1 MAPDSAATKPLF
13 PRLSGGPSGM
23 APEQVA
29 AHQRARLE
37 GAMVEAVARHGFAG
51 TTLREL
57 VTLAGVS
64 KTTFYQHFE
73 SKQDCFLATFD
84 EVARQTRE
92 RVGEAYREPDDF
104 HDKFV
109 AGLST
114 FMQMAAEQPAA
125 ASLAM
130 VESLT
135 LGTAGVE
142 HWWRAS
148 QDFELMIQQSFDYS
162 PAPRAVSALTVR
174 AIVGGIRGVIYR
186 RLRAGREDELP
197 GLVEPLVEWAVLF
210 QQPDSEIVLRAR
222 EAAAR
227 PPRELGEDRGESE
240 PRPAWS
246 EPPDS
251 RLSRRTLSQRDRIVR
266 GAAQVVAAK
275 GYEALSIPAISATA
289 GVSNQTFYEHFSG
302 KRDAF
307 VAAFQT
313 LAEETLA
320 VGARAFAA
328 ENDRPE
334 AVGAGL
340 RALLEEIAANEIFA
354 RIAFFEIPTAGPAAL
369 DKADAVLD
377 SITAFLDP
385 AIEPGTLGKQ
395 LDEPILSAISTGV
408 WAALQHEIVNGRL
421 ASLPQLAPDVARL
434 ALQPLSPGE

>member
-1 MAPDSAATKPLF
+1 MAPDSAPTQPLF

-23 APEQVA
+23 APERVA
-29 AHQRARLE
+29 QHQKARLE

-73 SKQDCFLATFD
+73 SKQDCFIATFE

-92 RVGEAYREPDDF
+92 RVGEAYREPADF

-109 AGLST
+109 AGLAM
-114 FMQMAAEQPAA
+114 FMELAAEQPAA
-125 ASLAM
+125 ASLAA

-135 LGTAGVE
+135 LGAAGVE

-148 QDFELMIQQSFDYS
+148 HDFELMVQQSFDRS
-162 PAPRAVSALTVR
+162 AGPREVSALTVR
-174 AIVGGIRGVIYR
+174 AIVGGIRGVMYR
-186 RLRAGREDELP
+186 HLRAGRESELP
-197 GLVEPLVEWAVLF
+197 GLVEPLVEWAILF
-210 QQPDSEIVLRAR
+210 QQPDSEIVQRACQ
-222 EAAAR
+222 AAAR
-227 PPRELGEDRGESE
+227 PPRELDAEGEQK
-240 PRPAWS
+240 PKWT

-251 RLSRRTLSQRDRIVR
+251 KLSRRTLSQRDRIVR
-266 GAAQVVAAK
+266 GAARVVAAK
-275 GYEALSIPAISATA
+275 GYEALSIPAISAAA

-307 VAAFQT
+307 IAAFQA

-320 VGARAFAA
+320 AGARAFAA
-328 ENDRPE
+328 EEDRPE

-385 AIEPGTLGKQ
+385 EIEPGTLDKA
-395 LDEPILSAISTGV
+395 LDEPILAAISTGV

-421 ASLPQLAPDVARL
+421 VALPQLAPDVARL
-434 ALQPLSPGE
+434 ALQPFGPGE